1 MIKTFLIVLGCAMIA
16 VAFTMAGLGIK
27 MFFIKGAE
35 FKRHCDSVDPKTGE
49 RSGCTCGNHS
59 ILHQCKHSEKY
70 HPLEIN
76 KELMEECGTLPQEK

>member
-1 MIKTFLIVLGCAMIA
+1 MIKTFLIVLAFAFGV
-16 VAFTMAGLGIK
+16 VAFAIAGLGIK

-49 RSGCTCGNHS
+49 RIGCTCGHNS
-59 ILHQCKHSEKY
+59 VLDNCKHGKKY

-76 KELMEECGTLPQEK
+76 KELMEECGTIPTKK